1 MAGKSS
7 LDKGKRAEREIV
19 KLLQP
24 VVTKVYLAA
33 GKEPIS
39 LERNLMQSHKGGYD
53 IEGLD
58 WLAPE
63 VKHHETLQVNSWWQ
77 QTVRQAG
84 VDRVPVLFYRQSRR
98 PWLVRIRVNLK
109 LAKSVI
115 TMPGEISMEAFI
127 IWFERRLTEEVMK

>member
-63 VKHHETLQVNSWWQ
+63 VKHHETLCVNSWWQ

-84 VDRVPVLFYRQSRR
+84 AERVPVLFYRQSRK
-98 PWLVRIRVNLK
+98 PWSVMIRVNLR
-109 LAKSVI
+109 LSKSVI
-115 TMPGEISMEAFI
+115 TMPGVISMEAFI

>member
-7 LDKGKRAEREIV
+7 QDKGKRAEREIV

-58 WLAPE
+58 WMAPE

-77 QTVRQAG
+77 QTIRQAG
-84 VDRVPVLFYRQSRR
+84 KDRVPVLFYRQSRR
-98 PWLVRIRVNLK
+98 PWSVRLRVNLP
-109 LAKSVI
+109 LAKSRI
-115 TMPGEISMEAFI
+115 TMPGDISMEAFI
-127 IWFERRLTEEVMK
+127 IWFERRLTEEVTR

>member
-24 VVTKVYLAA
+24 VVTRVYQAA
-33 GKEPIS
+33 GKELIS
-39 LERNLMQSHKGGYD
+39 LERNLTQSHKGGYD
-53 IEGLD
+53 IAGLD

-63 VKHHETLQVNSWWQ
+63 VKHHETLQVSSWWL

-84 VDRVPVLFYRQSRR
+84 KDRVPVLFYRQSRR
-98 PWLVRIRVNLK
+98 AWSVRLRVSLK
-109 LAKSVI
+109 LSKSVI

-127 IWFERRLTEEVMK
+127 IWFEKRLTEEVMR

>member
-63 VKHHETLQVNSWWQ
+63 VKHHEVLQVNSWWQ
-77 QTVRQAG
+77 QAVRQAG
-84 VDRVPVLFYRQSRR
+84 EGRVPVLFYRQSRR

-109 LAKSVI
+109 LAKSII
-115 TMPGEISMEAFI
+115 TMPGDISMEAFI
-127 IWFERRLTEEVMK
+127 MWFEKRLTEEVM